1 MRHLLILISLLSTLS
16 FIGCRD
22 ESDAIYLIDRAESL
36 LKSDPDS
43 SHILLDSIA
52 VPDNLSDKLLARW
65 CMLSGKVADTL
76 YTDLPYVQQL
86 LRAQAYYKSHGT
98 KQEQAKIGLYL
109 GRSYVEDKENE
120 KAMKVY
126 LQALDIALRSE
137 DYNQA
142 GYICSYMGDLY
153 DFEGNYLLGKDKYKE
168 AESYFRKAGNMRS
181 SAFALRDVGRMYAF
195 SDSLD
200 IALIFLLKADT
211 IIVEVGDSSDIGTI
225 YNGIG
230 NIYNML
236 GNKELAKLYLW
247 KNVNMS
253 DFDDAPSYR
262 TLAGIYI
269 EEGDFKNARICLE
282 KASVPSFN
290 DMTRFSVLYGY
301 SLLEKAE
308 GNWEKAWF
316 YLDEYNSASD
326 SILTIRNRE
335 NIIKIEKEYEH
346 LKISLENMRLK
357 SDKQKYFIYWVISV
371 SILLI
376 LLWVFQIR
384 IDRKNKRLLK
394 QEIDLSNKSNE
405 LFRLRDNLRNKQ
417 DRLEALSI
425 QLSEKNEKLN
435 ELDSREKLEKEYE
448 QIKKEEET
456 LVLRIAERRKDLFLS
471 SAIAKKVIKLSQ
483 KVVPGATKSPLS
495 EKDWQNIITQVN
507 EVYPFLADRL
517 AAFNLSA
524 AELRY
529 CYLSLLGLDSIGESI
544 LLHIQPDSVNKR
556 RQRVRQRLGI
566 IAKEL
571 DLCAYLIKL
580 SQKVVPG
587 ATKSPLSEKDW
598 QNIITQVNE
607 VYPFLAD
614 RLAAF
619 NLSAAELRYC
629 YLSLLGLDSIGESI
643 LLHIQPD
650 SVNKRRQRVRQRLG
664 IIAKELDLCAYL
676 INSVQ

>member
-262 TLAGIYI
+262 TLAGISY

-571 DLCAYLIKL
+571 DLCAYLI
-580 SQKVVPG
+580 
-587 ATKSPLSEKDW
+587 
-598 QNIITQVNE
+598 
-607 VYPFLAD
+607 
-614 RLAAF
+614 
-619 NLSAAELRYC
+619 
-629 YLSLLGLDSIGESI
+629 
-643 LLHIQPD
+643 
-650 SVNKRRQRVRQRLG
+650 
-664 IIAKELDLCAYL
+664 
-676 INSVQ
+676 NSVQ

>member
-168 AESYFRKAGNMRS
+168 AESYFRKVGNMRS

-571 DLCAYLIKL
+571 DLCAYLI
-580 SQKVVPG
+580 
-587 ATKSPLSEKDW
+587 
-598 QNIITQVNE
+598 
-607 VYPFLAD
+607 
-614 RLAAF
+614 
-619 NLSAAELRYC
+619 
-629 YLSLLGLDSIGESI
+629 
-643 LLHIQPD
+643 
-650 SVNKRRQRVRQRLG
+650 
-664 IIAKELDLCAYL
+664 
-676 INSVQ
+676 NSVQ

>member
-181 SAFALRDVGRMYAF
+181 LAFALRDVGRMYAF

-571 DLCAYLIKL
+571 DLCAYLI
-580 SQKVVPG
+580 
-587 ATKSPLSEKDW
+587 
-598 QNIITQVNE
+598 
-607 VYPFLAD
+607 
-614 RLAAF
+614 
-619 NLSAAELRYC
+619 
-629 YLSLLGLDSIGESI
+629 
-643 LLHIQPD
+643 
-650 SVNKRRQRVRQRLG
+650 
-664 IIAKELDLCAYL
+664 
-676 INSVQ
+676 NSVQ

>member
-22 ESDAIYLIDRAESL
+22 ESDVTYLIDRAESL

-43 SHILLDSIA
+43 SLILLDSIA

-571 DLCAYLIKL
+571 DLCAYLI
-580 SQKVVPG
+580 
-587 ATKSPLSEKDW
+587 
-598 QNIITQVNE
+598 
-607 VYPFLAD
+607 
-614 RLAAF
+614 
-619 NLSAAELRYC
+619 
-629 YLSLLGLDSIGESI
+629 
-643 LLHIQPD
+643 
-650 SVNKRRQRVRQRLG
+650 
-664 IIAKELDLCAYL
+664 
-676 INSVQ
+676 NSVQ

>member
-301 SLLEKAE
+301 SLLEKPE

-571 DLCAYLIKL
+571 DLCAYLI
-580 SQKVVPG
+580 
-587 ATKSPLSEKDW
+587 
-598 QNIITQVNE
+598 
-607 VYPFLAD
+607 
-614 RLAAF
+614 
-619 NLSAAELRYC
+619 
-629 YLSLLGLDSIGESI
+629 
-643 LLHIQPD
+643 
-650 SVNKRRQRVRQRLG
+650 
-664 IIAKELDLCAYL
+664 
-676 INSVQ
+676 NSVQ

>member
-22 ESDAIYLIDRAESL
+22 ESDATYLIDRAESL

-43 SHILLDSIA
+43 SLILLDSIA

-65 CMLSGKVADTL
+65 CMLYGRVADTL

-86 LRAQAYYKSHGT
+86 LRAQAYYEDHGT

-126 LQALDIALRSE
+126 LQALDIALRCE

-153 DFEGNYLLGKDKYKE
+153 DFEGDYLLGKDKYKE

-181 SAFALRDVGRMYAF
+181 SAFALQDIGRMYAF

-200 IALIFLLKADT
+200 IALTFLLKADT

-236 GNKELAKLYLW
+236 DNKELAKLYLW
-247 KNVNMS
+247 KDINMS

-335 NIIKIEKEYEH
+335 NIIKMEKEYEH
-346 LKISLENMRLK
+346 LKISLENMRLR
-357 SDKQKYFIYWVISV
+357 SDKQTYLIYLIISV

-405 LFRLRDNLRNKQ
+405 LFRLQDNLRIKQ

-495 EKDWQNIITQVN
+495 EKDWQNM
-507 EVYPFLADRL
+507 
-517 AAFNLSA
+517 
-524 AELRY
+524 
-529 CYLSLLGLDSIGESI
+529 
-544 LLHIQPDSVNKR
+544 
-556 RQRVRQRLGI
+556 
-566 IAKEL
+566 
-571 DLCAYLIKL
+571 
-580 SQKVVPG
+580 
-587 ATKSPLSEKDW
+587 
-598 QNIITQVNE
+598 ITQVNE

>member
-483 KVVPGATKSPLS
+483 KVVP
-495 EKDWQNIITQVN
+495 E
-507 EVYPFLADRL
+507 
-517 AAFNLSA
+517 
-524 AELRY
+524 
-529 CYLSLLGLDSIGESI
+529 
-544 LLHIQPDSVNKR
+544 
-556 RQRVRQRLGI
+556 
-566 IAKEL
+566 
-571 DLCAYLIKL
+571 
-580 SQKVVPG
+580 

>member
-109 GRSYVEDKENE
+109 GRSYVEDKENK

-425 QLSEKNEKLN
+425 QLSEKNKKLN

-571 DLCAYLIKL
+571 DLCAYLI
-580 SQKVVPG
+580 
-587 ATKSPLSEKDW
+587 
-598 QNIITQVNE
+598 
-607 VYPFLAD
+607 
-614 RLAAF
+614 
-619 NLSAAELRYC
+619 
-629 YLSLLGLDSIGESI
+629 
-643 LLHIQPD
+643 
-650 SVNKRRQRVRQRLG
+650 
-664 IIAKELDLCAYL
+664 
-676 INSVQ
+676 NSVQ

>member
-168 AESYFRKAGNMRS
+168 AEYYFRKAGNMRS

-571 DLCAYLIKL
+571 DLCAYLI
-580 SQKVVPG
+580 
-587 ATKSPLSEKDW
+587 
-598 QNIITQVNE
+598 
-607 VYPFLAD
+607 
-614 RLAAF
+614 
-619 NLSAAELRYC
+619 
-629 YLSLLGLDSIGESI
+629 
-643 LLHIQPD
+643 
-650 SVNKRRQRVRQRLG
+650 
-664 IIAKELDLCAYL
+664 
-676 INSVQ
+676 NSVQ

>member
-269 EEGDFKNARICLE
+269 EEGDSKNARICLE

-571 DLCAYLIKL
+571 DLCAYLI
-580 SQKVVPG
+580 
-587 ATKSPLSEKDW
+587 
-598 QNIITQVNE
+598 
-607 VYPFLAD
+607 
-614 RLAAF
+614 
-619 NLSAAELRYC
+619 
-629 YLSLLGLDSIGESI
+629 
-643 LLHIQPD
+643 
-650 SVNKRRQRVRQRLG
+650 
-664 IIAKELDLCAYL
+664 
-676 INSVQ
+676 NSVQ

>member
-22 ESDAIYLIDRAESL
+22 ESDATYLIDRAESL

-43 SHILLDSIA
+43 SLILLDSIA

-65 CMLSGKVADTL
+65 CMLYGRVADTL
-76 YTDLPYVQQL
+76 YTDLPYIQQL
-86 LRAQAYYKSHGT
+86 LRAQAYYEDHGT

-126 LQALDIALRSE
+126 LQALDIALRCE

-153 DFEGNYLLGKDKYKE
+153 DFEGDYLLGKDKYKE

-181 SAFALRDVGRMYAF
+181 SAFALQDIGRMYAF

-200 IALIFLLKADT
+200 IALTFLLKADT

-236 GNKELAKLYLW
+236 DNKELAKLYLW
-247 KNVNMS
+247 KDINMS

-335 NIIKIEKEYEH
+335 NIIKMEKEYEH
-346 LKISLENMRLK
+346 LKISLENMRLR
-357 SDKQKYFIYWVISV
+357 SDKQTYLIYLIISV

-394 QEIDLSNKSNE
+394 QEIDLSNKRNE
-405 LFRLRDNLRNKQ
+405 LFRLRDNLRIKQ

-495 EKDWQNIITQVN
+495 EKDWQNM
-507 EVYPFLADRL
+507 
-517 AAFNLSA
+517 
-524 AELRY
+524 
-529 CYLSLLGLDSIGESI
+529 
-544 LLHIQPDSVNKR
+544 
-556 RQRVRQRLGI
+556 
-566 IAKEL
+566 
-571 DLCAYLIKL
+571 
-580 SQKVVPG
+580 
-587 ATKSPLSEKDW
+587 
-598 QNIITQVNE
+598 ITQVNE

>member
-22 ESDAIYLIDRAESL
+22 ESDATYLIDRAESL

-43 SHILLDSIA
+43 SLILLDSIA

-86 LRAQAYYKSHGT
+86 RRAQAYYESHGT
-98 KQEQAKIGLYL
+98 GQEQARIGLYL
-109 GRSYVEDKENE
+109 GRSYVEDKDNE
-120 KAMKVY
+120 LAMKAY
-126 LQALDIALRSE
+126 LQALDIALRCH

-571 DLCAYLIKL
+571 DLCAYLI
-580 SQKVVPG
+580 
-587 ATKSPLSEKDW
+587 
-598 QNIITQVNE
+598 
-607 VYPFLAD
+607 
-614 RLAAF
+614 
-619 NLSAAELRYC
+619 
-629 YLSLLGLDSIGESI
+629 
-643 LLHIQPD
+643 
-650 SVNKRRQRVRQRLG
+650 
-664 IIAKELDLCAYL
+664 
-676 INSVQ
+676 NSVQ

>member
-316 YLDEYNSASD
+316 YLDEYNSATD

-571 DLCAYLIKL
+571 DLCAYLI
-580 SQKVVPG
+580 
-587 ATKSPLSEKDW
+587 
-598 QNIITQVNE
+598 
-607 VYPFLAD
+607 
-614 RLAAF
+614 
-619 NLSAAELRYC
+619 
-629 YLSLLGLDSIGESI
+629 
-643 LLHIQPD
+643 
-650 SVNKRRQRVRQRLG
+650 
-664 IIAKELDLCAYL
+664 
-676 INSVQ
+676 NSVQ

>member
-394 QEIDLSNKSNE
+394 QEIDLSNKSNK

-571 DLCAYLIKL
+571 DLCAYLI
-580 SQKVVPG
+580 
-587 ATKSPLSEKDW
+587 
-598 QNIITQVNE
+598 
-607 VYPFLAD
+607 
-614 RLAAF
+614 
-619 NLSAAELRYC
+619 
-629 YLSLLGLDSIGESI
+629 
-643 LLHIQPD
+643 
-650 SVNKRRQRVRQRLG
+650 
-664 IIAKELDLCAYL
+664 
-676 INSVQ
+676 NSVQ

>member
-524 AELRY
+524 AEL
-529 CYLSLLGLDSIGESI
+529 
-544 LLHIQPDSVNKR
+544 H
-556 RQRVRQRLGI
+556 
-566 IAKEL
+566 
-571 DLCAYLIKL
+571 
-580 SQKVVPG
+580 
-587 ATKSPLSEKDW
+587 
-598 QNIITQVNE
+598 
-607 VYPFLAD
+607 
-614 RLAAF
+614 
-619 NLSAAELRYC
+619 YC

>member
-507 EVYPFLADRL
+507 
-517 AAFNLSA
+517 
-524 AELRY
+524 
-529 CYLSLLGLDSIGESI
+529 G
-544 LLHIQPDSVNKR
+544 
-556 RQRVRQRLGI
+556 
-566 IAKEL
+566 
-571 DLCAYLIKL
+571 
-580 SQKVVPG
+580 
-587 ATKSPLSEKDW
+587 
-598 QNIITQVNE
+598 

>member
-471 SAIAKKVIKLSQ
+471 YAIAKKVIKLSQ

-571 DLCAYLIKL
+571 DLCAYLI
-580 SQKVVPG
+580 
-587 ATKSPLSEKDW
+587 
-598 QNIITQVNE
+598 
-607 VYPFLAD
+607 
-614 RLAAF
+614 
-619 NLSAAELRYC
+619 
-629 YLSLLGLDSIGESI
+629 
-643 LLHIQPD
+643 
-650 SVNKRRQRVRQRLG
+650 
-664 IIAKELDLCAYL
+664 
-676 INSVQ
+676 NSVQ

>member
-269 EEGDFKNARICLE
+269 EEGDFENPRICLE

-571 DLCAYLIKL
+571 DLCAYLI
-580 SQKVVPG
+580 
-587 ATKSPLSEKDW
+587 
-598 QNIITQVNE
+598 
-607 VYPFLAD
+607 
-614 RLAAF
+614 
-619 NLSAAELRYC
+619 
-629 YLSLLGLDSIGESI
+629 
-643 LLHIQPD
+643 
-650 SVNKRRQRVRQRLG
+650 
-664 IIAKELDLCAYL
+664 
-676 INSVQ
+676 NSVQ

>member
-529 CYLSLLGLDSIGESI
+529 CY
-544 LLHIQPDSVNKR
+544 
-556 RQRVRQRLGI
+556 
-566 IAKEL
+566 
-571 DLCAYLIKL
+571 
-580 SQKVVPG
+580 
-587 ATKSPLSEKDW
+587 
-598 QNIITQVNE
+598 
-607 VYPFLAD
+607 F
-614 RLAAF
+614 
-619 NLSAAELRYC
+619 
-629 YLSLLGLDSIGESI
+629 SLLGLDSIGESI

>member
-181 SAFALRDVGRMYAF
+181 SAFALWDVGRMYAF

-571 DLCAYLIKL
+571 DLCAYLI
-580 SQKVVPG
+580 
-587 ATKSPLSEKDW
+587 
-598 QNIITQVNE
+598 
-607 VYPFLAD
+607 
-614 RLAAF
+614 
-619 NLSAAELRYC
+619 
-629 YLSLLGLDSIGESI
+629 
-643 LLHIQPD
+643 
-650 SVNKRRQRVRQRLG
+650 
-664 IIAKELDLCAYL
+664 
-676 INSVQ
+676 NSVQ

>member
-225 YNGIG
+225 YSGIG

-571 DLCAYLIKL
+571 DLCAYLI
-580 SQKVVPG
+580 
-587 ATKSPLSEKDW
+587 
-598 QNIITQVNE
+598 
-607 VYPFLAD
+607 
-614 RLAAF
+614 
-619 NLSAAELRYC
+619 
-629 YLSLLGLDSIGESI
+629 
-643 LLHIQPD
+643 
-650 SVNKRRQRVRQRLG
+650 
-664 IIAKELDLCAYL
+664 
-676 INSVQ
+676 NSVQ

>member
-556 RQRVRQRLGI
+556 RQRVRQRL
-566 IAKEL
+566 
-571 DLCAYLIKL
+571 
-580 SQKVVPG
+580 
-587 ATKSPLSEKDW
+587 
-598 QNIITQVNE
+598 
-607 VYPFLAD
+607 
-614 RLAAF
+614 R
-619 NLSAAELRYC
+619 
-629 YLSLLGLDSIGESI
+629 
-643 LLHIQPD
+643 
-650 SVNKRRQRVRQRLG
+650 

>member
-142 GYICSYMGDLY
+142 GYICSYMGDLC

-571 DLCAYLIKL
+571 DLCAYLI
-580 SQKVVPG
+580 
-587 ATKSPLSEKDW
+587 
-598 QNIITQVNE
+598 
-607 VYPFLAD
+607 
-614 RLAAF
+614 
-619 NLSAAELRYC
+619 
-629 YLSLLGLDSIGESI
+629 
-643 LLHIQPD
+643 
-650 SVNKRRQRVRQRLG
+650 
-664 IIAKELDLCAYL
+664 
-676 INSVQ
+676 NSVQ

>member
-109 GRSYVEDKENE
+109 ERSYVEDKENE

-571 DLCAYLIKL
+571 DLCAYLI
-580 SQKVVPG
+580 
-587 ATKSPLSEKDW
+587 
-598 QNIITQVNE
+598 
-607 VYPFLAD
+607 
-614 RLAAF
+614 
-619 NLSAAELRYC
+619 
-629 YLSLLGLDSIGESI
+629 
-643 LLHIQPD
+643 
-650 SVNKRRQRVRQRLG
+650 
-664 IIAKELDLCAYL
+664 
-676 INSVQ
+676 NSVQ

>member
-301 SLLEKAE
+301 SLLDKAE
-308 GNWEKAWF
+308 GNLEKAWF

-448 QIKKEEET
+448 QIKIEEET

-517 AAFNLSA
+517 AAV
-524 AELRY
+524 
-529 CYLSLLGLDSIGESI
+529 I
-544 LLHIQPDSVNKR
+544 
-556 RQRVRQRLGI
+556 
-566 IAKEL
+566 
-571 DLCAYLIKL
+571 
-580 SQKVVPG
+580 
-587 ATKSPLSEKDW
+587 
-598 QNIITQVNE
+598 
-607 VYPFLAD
+607 
-614 RLAAF
+614 
-619 NLSAAELRYC
+619 LSAAELRYC

>member
-384 IDRKNKRLLK
+384 IDRKNKRLLM

-571 DLCAYLIKL
+571 DLCAYLI
-580 SQKVVPG
+580 
-587 ATKSPLSEKDW
+587 
-598 QNIITQVNE
+598 
-607 VYPFLAD
+607 
-614 RLAAF
+614 
-619 NLSAAELRYC
+619 
-629 YLSLLGLDSIGESI
+629 
-643 LLHIQPD
+643 
-650 SVNKRRQRVRQRLG
+650 
-664 IIAKELDLCAYL
+664 
-676 INSVQ
+676 NSVQ

>member
-326 SILTIRNRE
+326 SILTIRNGE

-571 DLCAYLIKL
+571 DLCAYLI
-580 SQKVVPG
+580 
-587 ATKSPLSEKDW
+587 
-598 QNIITQVNE
+598 
-607 VYPFLAD
+607 
-614 RLAAF
+614 
-619 NLSAAELRYC
+619 
-629 YLSLLGLDSIGESI
+629 
-643 LLHIQPD
+643 
-650 SVNKRRQRVRQRLG
+650 
-664 IIAKELDLCAYL
+664 
-676 INSVQ
+676 NSVQ

>member
-253 DFDDAPSYR
+253 DFDDAPSCR

-571 DLCAYLIKL
+571 DLCAYLI
-580 SQKVVPG
+580 
-587 ATKSPLSEKDW
+587 
-598 QNIITQVNE
+598 
-607 VYPFLAD
+607 
-614 RLAAF
+614 
-619 NLSAAELRYC
+619 
-629 YLSLLGLDSIGESI
+629 
-643 LLHIQPD
+643 
-650 SVNKRRQRVRQRLG
+650 
-664 IIAKELDLCAYL
+664 
-676 INSVQ
+676 NSVQ

>member
-22 ESDAIYLIDRAESL
+22 ESDATYLIDRAESL

-43 SHILLDSIA
+43 SLILLDSIA

-168 AESYFRKAGNMRS
+168 AESYLRKAGNMRS

-571 DLCAYLIKL
+571 DLCAYLI
-580 SQKVVPG
+580 
-587 ATKSPLSEKDW
+587 
-598 QNIITQVNE
+598 
-607 VYPFLAD
+607 
-614 RLAAF
+614 
-619 NLSAAELRYC
+619 
-629 YLSLLGLDSIGESI
+629 
-643 LLHIQPD
+643 
-650 SVNKRRQRVRQRLG
+650 
-664 IIAKELDLCAYL
+664 
-676 INSVQ
+676 NSVQ

>member
-65 CMLSGKVADTL
+65 CMLFGKVADTL

-571 DLCAYLIKL
+571 DLCAYLI
-580 SQKVVPG
+580 
-587 ATKSPLSEKDW
+587 
-598 QNIITQVNE
+598 
-607 VYPFLAD
+607 
-614 RLAAF
+614 
-619 NLSAAELRYC
+619 
-629 YLSLLGLDSIGESI
+629 
-643 LLHIQPD
+643 
-650 SVNKRRQRVRQRLG
+650 
-664 IIAKELDLCAYL
+664 
-676 INSVQ
+676 NSVQ

>member
-290 DMTRFSVLYGY
+290 DVTRFSVLYGY

-571 DLCAYLIKL
+571 DLCAYLI
-580 SQKVVPG
+580 
-587 ATKSPLSEKDW
+587 
-598 QNIITQVNE
+598 
-607 VYPFLAD
+607 
-614 RLAAF
+614 
-619 NLSAAELRYC
+619 
-629 YLSLLGLDSIGESI
+629 
-643 LLHIQPD
+643 
-650 SVNKRRQRVRQRLG
+650 
-664 IIAKELDLCAYL
+664 
-676 INSVQ
+676 NSVQ

>member
-22 ESDAIYLIDRAESL
+22 ESDATYLIDRAESL

-43 SHILLDSIA
+43 SLILLDSIA

-65 CMLSGKVADTL
+65 CMLYGRVADTL
-76 YTDLPYVQQL
+76 YTDLPYIQQL
-86 LRAQAYYKSHGT
+86 LRAQAYYEDHGT

-126 LQALDIALRSE
+126 LQALDIALRCE

-153 DFEGNYLLGKDKYKE
+153 DFEGDYLLGKDKYKE

-181 SAFALRDVGRMYAF
+181 SAFALQDIGRMYAF

-200 IALIFLLKADT
+200 IALTFLLKADT

-236 GNKELAKLYLW
+236 DNKELAKLYLW
-247 KNVNMS
+247 KDINMS

-335 NIIKIEKEYEH
+335 NIIKMEKEYEH
-346 LKISLENMRLK
+346 LKISLENMRLR
-357 SDKQKYFIYWVISV
+357 SDKQTYLIYLIISV

-394 QEIDLSNKSNE
+394 QVIDLSNKSNE
-405 LFRLRDNLRNKQ
+405 LFRLRDNLRIKQ

-495 EKDWQNIITQVN
+495 EKDWQNM
-507 EVYPFLADRL
+507 
-517 AAFNLSA
+517 
-524 AELRY
+524 
-529 CYLSLLGLDSIGESI
+529 
-544 LLHIQPDSVNKR
+544 
-556 RQRVRQRLGI
+556 
-566 IAKEL
+566 
-571 DLCAYLIKL
+571 
-580 SQKVVPG
+580 
-587 ATKSPLSEKDW
+587 
-598 QNIITQVNE
+598 ITQVNE

>member
-22 ESDAIYLIDRAESL
+22 ESDATYLIDRAESL

-43 SHILLDSIA
+43 SLILLDSIA

-65 CMLSGKVADTL
+65 CMLYGRVADTL

-86 LRAQAYYKSHGT
+86 RCAQAYYEAHGT

-126 LQALDIALRSE
+126 LQALDIALRNE

-571 DLCAYLIKL
+571 DLCAYLI
-580 SQKVVPG
+580 
-587 ATKSPLSEKDW
+587 
-598 QNIITQVNE
+598 
-607 VYPFLAD
+607 
-614 RLAAF
+614 
-619 NLSAAELRYC
+619 
-629 YLSLLGLDSIGESI
+629 
-643 LLHIQPD
+643 
-650 SVNKRRQRVRQRLG
+650 
-664 IIAKELDLCAYL
+664 
-676 INSVQ
+676 NSVQ

>member
-43 SHILLDSIA
+43 SLILLDSIA

-236 GNKELAKLYLW
+236 DNKELAKLYLW

-571 DLCAYLIKL
+571 DLCAYLI
-580 SQKVVPG
+580 
-587 ATKSPLSEKDW
+587 
-598 QNIITQVNE
+598 
-607 VYPFLAD
+607 
-614 RLAAF
+614 
-619 NLSAAELRYC
+619 
-629 YLSLLGLDSIGESI
+629 
-643 LLHIQPD
+643 
-650 SVNKRRQRVRQRLG
+650 
-664 IIAKELDLCAYL
+664 
-676 INSVQ
+676 NSVQ

>member
-236 GNKELAKLYLW
+236 GNKELAKLCLW

-571 DLCAYLIKL
+571 DLCAYLI
-580 SQKVVPG
+580 
-587 ATKSPLSEKDW
+587 
-598 QNIITQVNE
+598 
-607 VYPFLAD
+607 
-614 RLAAF
+614 
-619 NLSAAELRYC
+619 
-629 YLSLLGLDSIGESI
+629 
-643 LLHIQPD
+643 
-650 SVNKRRQRVRQRLG
+650 
-664 IIAKELDLCAYL
+664 
-676 INSVQ
+676 NSVQ

>member
-1 MRHLLILISLLSTLS
+1 MRHLLILISLLSTFS
-16 FIGCRD
+16 FIGCKD
-22 ESDAIYLIDRAESL
+22 ESDATYLIDRAESL

-43 SHILLDSIA
+43 SLILLDSIA

-86 LRAQAYYKSHGT
+86 RRAQAYYEDHGT

-153 DFEGNYLLGKDKYKE
+153 DFKGDYLLGKDKYKE

-181 SAFALRDVGRMYAF
+181 SAFTLQDIGRMYAF

-200 IALIFLLKADT
+200 IALTFLLKADT

-236 GNKELAKLYLW
+236 DNKELAKLYLW
-247 KNVNMS
+247 KDINMS

-335 NIIKIEKEYEH
+335 NIIKMEKEYEH

-495 EKDWQNIITQVN
+495 EKDWQNM
-507 EVYPFLADRL
+507 
-517 AAFNLSA
+517 
-524 AELRY
+524 
-529 CYLSLLGLDSIGESI
+529 
-544 LLHIQPDSVNKR
+544 
-556 RQRVRQRLGI
+556 
-566 IAKEL
+566 
-571 DLCAYLIKL
+571 
-580 SQKVVPG
+580 
-587 ATKSPLSEKDW
+587 
-598 QNIITQVNE
+598 ITQVNE

>member
-571 DLCAYLIKL
+571 DLCA
-580 SQKVVPG
+580 
-587 ATKSPLSEKDW
+587 D
-598 QNIITQVNE
+598 
-607 VYPFLAD
+607 
-614 RLAAF
+614 
-619 NLSAAELRYC
+619 
-629 YLSLLGLDSIGESI
+629 
-643 LLHIQPD
+643 
-650 SVNKRRQRVRQRLG
+650 
-664 IIAKELDLCAYL
+664 L

>member
-22 ESDAIYLIDRAESL
+22 ESDATYLIDRAESL

-43 SHILLDSIA
+43 SLILLDSIA

-65 CMLSGKVADTL
+65 CMLYGRVADTL
-76 YTDLPYVQQL
+76 YTDLPYIQQL
-86 LRAQAYYKSHGT
+86 LRAQAYYEDHGT

-126 LQALDIALRSE
+126 LQALDIALRCE

-153 DFEGNYLLGKDKYKE
+153 DFEGDYLLGKDKYKE

-181 SAFALRDVGRMYAF
+181 SAFALQDIGRMYAF

-200 IALIFLLKADT
+200 IALTLLLKADT

-236 GNKELAKLYLW
+236 DNKELAKLYLW
-247 KNVNMS
+247 KDINMS

-335 NIIKIEKEYEH
+335 NIIKMEKEYEH
-346 LKISLENMRLK
+346 LKISLENMRLR
-357 SDKQKYFIYWVISV
+357 SDKQTYLIYLIISV

-405 LFRLRDNLRNKQ
+405 LFRLRDNLRIKQ

-495 EKDWQNIITQVN
+495 EKDWQNM
-507 EVYPFLADRL
+507 
-517 AAFNLSA
+517 
-524 AELRY
+524 
-529 CYLSLLGLDSIGESI
+529 
-544 LLHIQPDSVNKR
+544 
-556 RQRVRQRLGI
+556 
-566 IAKEL
+566 
-571 DLCAYLIKL
+571 
-580 SQKVVPG
+580 
-587 ATKSPLSEKDW
+587 
-598 QNIITQVNE
+598 ITQVNE